1 MSICS
6 LCCYRDDGGDGDDA
20 GNDGGCTVLVLFD
33 LNLLLS
39 FLNTFV

>member
-6 LCCYRDDGGDGDDA
+6 LCCYRDDGGGGDDA
-20 GNDGGCTVLVLFD
+20 GNDGGGTVLVLFD